1 MNQTRKVAS
10 WRGVKVA
17 CGEGKPG
24 SDFFYRK
31 WIGADGHIWQQVF
44 FSAFISL
51 CDLERF
57 AGFVLLLGD
66 IFTME

>member
-17 CGEGKPG
+17 WGRG
-24 SDFFYRK
+24 SRDPIFSMGNGSEPMVTF
-31 WIGADGHIWQQVF
+31 WQQVF
-44 FSAFISL
+44 FSTFISL
-51 CDLERF
+51 CDLDRF
-57 AGFVLLLGD
+57 AGFLLLLGD

>member
-24 SDFFYRK
+24 SDFFYGK
-31 WIGADGHIWQQVF
+31 WIGADGHILATGVF
-44 FSAFISL
+44 FPHLYRYVI
-51 CDLERF
+51 
-57 AGFVLLLGD
+57 
-66 IFTME
+66 